1 MTNDFLGRDDDA
13 LNQELQQL
21 VNEAKRYL
29 ADSKSPTDRA
39 KRRIALNK
47 LINAIRG
54 SGKLSKQ
61 VQWWESPN
69 YEDYYHEAL
78 QLTFIE
84 ICQKIEQYNPQYPVM
99 TWVNII
105 FSRRISDVGKKDQ
118 KRGITQL
125 PKHQKVTQVLS
136 LDEINKDFPVD
147 NEISEQQQLKEIIEN
162 DPENVLKNDCIKDHP
177 QANLQAILLLV
188 LNGKQWQEISEELK
202 VPLSTASSF
211 YQRRM
216 RKIIT
221 YLKKYI

>member
-1 MTNDFLGRDDDA
+1 MTNEFLGRDDA

-21 VNEAKRYL
+21 VNEAKRYP
-29 ADSKSPTDRA
+29 ADSKNPTDRA

-69 YEDYYHEAL
+69 YEDYYDEAL

-99 TWVNII
+99 AWVNMI
-105 FSRRISDVGKKDQ
+105 FSRRISDVGKKDK
-118 KRGITQL
+118 KRGITQI
-125 PKHQKVTQVLS
+125 PKHQQVAQILS
-136 LDEINKDFPVD
+136 LDEIKKDFPVD

-162 DPENVLKNDCIKDHP
+162 DPENVLENDCIKDHP
-177 QANLQAILLLV
+177 QANLKAILLLV
-188 LNGKQWQEISEELK
+188 LEGKQWKEISEELK

-216 RKIIT
+216 RKVIT